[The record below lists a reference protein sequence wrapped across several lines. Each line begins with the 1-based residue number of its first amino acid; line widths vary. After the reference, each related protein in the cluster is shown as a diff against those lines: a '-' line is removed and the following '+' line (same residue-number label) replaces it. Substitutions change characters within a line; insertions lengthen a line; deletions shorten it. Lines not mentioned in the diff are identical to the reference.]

1 MKIAVLAG
9 GLSPERDVSLVS
21 GALIANALVRNGH
34 SVALADLYLGT
45 DGRPAAEL
53 FGTDPFPIPGVK
65 RGLANIVTLVAMV
78 LLGRRDAG
86 AVLLVRILMGAMFAG
101 SPSTLLFSAAGGAL
115 AYAVMCLTVGLFPE
129 KLLWVVS
136 ALAGLAHNAG
146 QLLAC
151 VLVVKTPGVLAYAPI
166 LAVSGILTGIF
177 TGLAAMVLLRR
188 LKKAGI

>member
-1 MKIAVLAG
+1 MAKTKKLALMALLTAIALTVFVI
-9 GLSPERDVSLVS
+9 ENQ
-21 GALIANALVRNGH
+21 I
-34 SVALADLYLGT
+34 
-45 DGRPAAEL
+45 PA
-53 FGTDPFPIPGVK
+53 PVPIPGAK
-65 RGLANIVTLVAMV
+65 LGLANIVTLVAMV

>member
-1 MKIAVLAG
+1 MAKTKKLALMALLTAIALTVFVI
-9 GLSPERDVSLVS
+9 ENQ
-21 GALIANALVRNGH
+21 I
-34 SVALADLYLGT
+34 
-45 DGRPAAEL
+45 PA
-53 FGTDPFPIPGVK
+53 PVPIPGAK
-65 RGLANIVTLVAMV
+65 LGLANIVTLVAMV

-115 AYAVMCLTVGLFPE
+115 AYAVMCLTVGIFPE